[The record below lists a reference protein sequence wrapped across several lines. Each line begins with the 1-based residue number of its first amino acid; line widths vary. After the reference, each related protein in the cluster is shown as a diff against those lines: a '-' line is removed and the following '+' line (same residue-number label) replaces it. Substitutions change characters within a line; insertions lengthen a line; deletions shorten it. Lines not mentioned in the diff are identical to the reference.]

1 MVSELKTLDSGFLV
15 SGTWIQIPIA
25 GRIMDSLS
33 RILDSKAHDSGLYQ
47 QKFSGFQIS
56 QEKLP
61 QIPDPKSGLT
71 YMGQT
76 VNTAGE
82 VPAPLL

>member
-1 MVSELKTLDSGFLV
+1 MDFELKILDSGFPV

-25 GRIMDSLS
+25 GWIMDC
-33 RILDSKAHDSGLYQ
+33 KAHDSGFYQ

-61 QIPDPKSGLT
+61 QIPDRKSGLT

-76 VNTAGE
+76 VNTTGE

>member
-1 MVSELKTLDSGFLV
+1 MDCGFRIEDTGFWIPRQWNLDPDSNRWQDYGFLE
-15 SGTWIQIPIA
+15 
-25 GRIMDSLS
+25 LN
-33 RILDSKAHDSGLYQ
+33 SGLYQ

-71 YMGQT
+71 YMRQT
-76 VNTAGE
+76 VNTARD
-82 VPAPLL
+82 VLTPLL

>member
-1 MVSELKTLDSGFLV
+1 MDSELKTLDSGFPV

-25 GRIMDSLS
+25 GRIV
-33 RILDSKAHDSGLYQ
+33 DSKAHDFGFYQ